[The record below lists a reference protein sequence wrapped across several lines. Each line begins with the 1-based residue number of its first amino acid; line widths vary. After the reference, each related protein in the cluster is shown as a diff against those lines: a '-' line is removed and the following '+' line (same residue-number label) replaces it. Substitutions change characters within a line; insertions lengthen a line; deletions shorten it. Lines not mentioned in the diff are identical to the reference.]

1 MISFQRLLGRE
12 EKFFGLLEASATE
25 CAASIDALRRIL
37 SRRGEK
43 LSLDDFVSARRRDKE
58 VTQKLEEMLI
68 HTFVTPI
75 EREDLEQL
83 AEKLYKIPKTVE
95 KFAERYALVVERVAD
110 VPFEIHAEALGNG
123 MELLLQMVRAL
134 RAGDIVAIKG
144 KQSELRE
151 LARNAET
158 RLTESIALIYKPDF
172 DPLKA
177 IIVKD
182 FYVLI
187 EKTLERCREAAAV
200 IAHILLKNS

>member
-12 EKFFGLLEASATE
+12 DQFFGLLEASATE
-25 CAASIDALRRIL
+25 CVASIEALRRIL
-37 SRRGEK
+37 STPGERP
-43 LSLDDFVSARRRDKE
+43 SLEEFVRARVRDKE

-75 EREDLEQL
+75 EREDLEEL

-95 KFAERYALVVERVAD
+95 KFAERYALVVDRVAD
-110 VPFEIHAEALGNG
+110 VPFEMHAQAISEA
-123 MELLLQMVRAL
+123 MHLLLQMVRAL
-134 RAGDIVAIKG
+134 RAGDIVTIKG

-151 LARNAET
+151 LARATET
-158 RLTESIALIYKPDF
+158 KLAESIALLYKPNV

-182 FYVLI
+182 FYNLI
-187 EKTLERCREAAAV
+187 EKALERCREAAAV

>member
-12 EKFFGLLEASATE
+12 DQFFGLLEASATE
-25 CAASIDALRRIL
+25 CVASIEALRRIL
-37 SRRGEK
+37 STPGERP
-43 LSLDDFVSARRRDKE
+43 SLEEFVRARVRDKE

-75 EREDLEQL
+75 EREDLEEL

-95 KFAERYALVVERVAD
+95 KFAERYALVVDRVAD
-110 VPFEIHAEALGNG
+110 VPFEMHAQAISEA
-123 MELLLQMVRAL
+123 MHLLLQMVRAL
-134 RAGDIVAIKG
+134 RAGDIVTIKG

-151 LARNAET
+151 LARATET
-158 RLTESIALIYKPDF
+158 TLAESIALLYKPNV

-182 FYVLI
+182 FYNLI
-187 EKTLERCREAAAV
+187 EKALERCREAAAV

>member
-12 EKFFGLLEASATE
+12 EKFFGLLEASANE
-25 CAASIDALRRIL
+25 CLVSIEALRRIL
-37 SRRGEK
+37 SRPGEK
-43 LSLDDFVSARRRDKE
+43 PSLEEFISARRRDKE

-75 EREDLEQL
+75 EREDLEEL

-110 VPFEIHAEALGNG
+110 VPFEVHAEALAKG

-144 KQSELRE
+144 KQSELRQ

-158 RLTESIALIYKPDF
+158 RLAESIALLYKPNV

>member
-12 EKFFGLLEASATE
+12 DEFFGLLEASASQ
-25 CAASIDALRRIL
+25 CMASIEALRRIV
-37 SRRGEK
+37 SRPGEK
-43 LSLDDFVSARRRDKE
+43 PSLEEFVTARRLDKE

-75 EREDLEQL
+75 EREDLEEL

-110 VPFEIHAEALGNG
+110 VPFEPHAEAIGKAMN
-123 MELLLQMVRAL
+123 LLLQMVRAL
-134 RAGDIVAIKG
+134 KAGDMTAVKAR
-144 KQSELRE
+144 QTELRT
-151 LARNAET
+151 LARGEETNLAEA
-158 RLTESIALIYKPDF
+158 IALLYQPNYDA
-172 DPLKA
+172 LKA

-182 FYVLI
+182 LYDLI
-187 EKTLERCREAAAV
+187 ERTLERCRESAAV

>member
-12 EKFFGLLEASATE
+12 DQFFGLLEASATE
-25 CAASIDALRRIL
+25 CVASIEALRRIL
-37 SRRGEK
+37 STPGERP
-43 LSLDDFVSARRRDKE
+43 SLEEFVRARVRDKE

-75 EREDLEQL
+75 EREDLEEL

-95 KFAERYALVVERVAD
+95 KFAERYALVVDRVAD
-110 VPFEIHAEALGNG
+110 VPFEIHAQAISEA
-123 MELLLQMVRAL
+123 MHLLLQMVRAL
-134 RAGDIVAIKG
+134 RAGDIVTIKG

-151 LARNAET
+151 LARATET
-158 RLTESIALIYKPDF
+158 TLAESIALLYKPNV

-182 FYVLI
+182 FYNLI
-187 EKTLERCREAAAV
+187 EKALERCREAAAV
-200 IAHILLKNS
+200 IAHILLKNT

>member
-12 EKFFGLLEASATE
+12 DQFFGLLEASATE
-25 CAASIDALRRIL
+25 CVASIEALRRIL
-37 SRRGEK
+37 STPGERP
-43 LSLDDFVSARRRDKE
+43 SLEEFVRARVRDKE

-75 EREDLEQL
+75 EREDLEEL

-95 KFAERYALVVERVAD
+95 KFAERYALVVDRVAD
-110 VPFEIHAEALGNG
+110 VPFEMHAQAISEA
-123 MELLLQMVRAL
+123 MHLLLQMVRAL
-134 RAGDIVAIKG
+134 RAGDIVTIKG

-151 LARNAET
+151 LARATET
-158 RLTESIALIYKPDF
+158 TLAESIALLYKPNV

-182 FYVLI
+182 FYNLI
-187 EKTLERCREAAAV
+187 EKALERCREAAAV
-200 IAHILLKNS
+200 IAHILLKNT